1 MMSFLAIFWFLVMP
15 ASDIWLSDFLKAQT
29 VAKENHQ
36 MILINFSGSDWCGP
50 CIQMHKDV
58 FEKDDFRAFATENL
72 VLLKADFPRQEK
84 NKLSTQQLKKNN
96 ELALKYNLDGDFP
109 LTLLLDENL
118 KVLKIWSGNP
128 GYETKQF
135 IEELKK
141 LKN

>member
-1 MMSFLAIFWFLVMP
+1 MSFLNILWVSLLL
-15 ASDIWLSDFLKAQT
+15 SNNIWLLDFEETKT
-29 VAKENHQ
+29 KAKENHQ

-58 FEKDDFRAFATENL
+58 FERDDFKAFAKENL

-84 NKLSTQQLKKNN
+84 NKLSAQQLKKNN
-96 ELALKYNLDGDFP
+96 DLAVKYNPDGDFP

-128 GYETKQF
+128 GLNSIEFIKEITALTK
-135 IEELKK
+135 
-141 LKN
+141 

>member
-1 MMSFLAIFWFLVMP
+1 MSFLAIFWFLVMP
-15 ASDIWLSDFLKAQT
+15 PSNIWLSDFLEAQT
-29 VAKENHQ
+29 KAKENHQ

-50 CIQMHKDV
+50 CIQMHKEV
-58 FEKDDFRAFATENL
+58 FEKDDFKAFAKENI
-72 VLLKADFPRQEK
+72 VLLKADFPRLEK

-96 ELALKYNLDGDFP
+96 ELALKYNPDGDFP

-128 GYETKQF
+128 DYKTKEF

>member
-1 MMSFLAIFWFLVMP
+1 MRFLTVLWFLMMP
-15 ASDIWLSDFLKAQT
+15 AFNIWLSDFLEAQT
-29 VAKENHQ
+29 KAKENHQ

-50 CIQMHKDV
+50 CIQMHKEV
-58 FEKDDFRAFATENL
+58 FEKDDFKAFAKENL

-96 ELALKYNLDGDFP
+96 ELALKYNPDGDFP

-128 GYETKQF
+128 GLNST
-135 IEELKK
+135 ELVKEIK
-141 LKN
+141 LILK

>member
-1 MMSFLAIFWFLVMP
+1 MP
-15 ASDIWLSDFLKAQT
+15 ASDIWLLDFSDAQNK
-29 VAKENHQ
+29 AKENHQ

-58 FEKDDFRAFATENL
+58 FEREDFKAFATQKL

-96 ELALKYNLDGDFP
+96 DLAVKYNPDGDFP

-128 GYETKQF
+128 GLNSSEFVKE
-135 IEELKK
+135 IEQ

>member
-1 MMSFLAIFWFLVMP
+1 
-15 ASDIWLSDFLKAQT
+15 
-29 VAKENHQ
+29 
-36 MILINFSGSDWCGP
+36 
-50 CIQMHKDV
+50 MHKDV
-58 FEKDDFRAFATENL
+58 FEKDDFKAYAKANL

-96 ELALKYNLDGDFP
+96 ELALKYNPDGDFP

-128 GYETKQF
+128 GYETKEF

>member
-1 MMSFLAIFWFLVMP
+1 MGLLNIFWLSLFFSSNVWLLDF
-15 ASDIWLSDFLKAQT
+15 SDAQT
-29 VAKENHQ
+29 KAKENHQ

-58 FEKDDFRAFATENL
+58 FEKEDFKAFAKEKL

-96 ELALKYNLDGDFP
+96 DLAVKYNPDGDFP

-128 GYETKQF
+128 GLNAAEFVKE
-135 IEELKK
+135 IEQ

>member
-1 MMSFLAIFWFLVMP
+1 MMP
-15 ASDIWLSDFLKAQT
+15 ASDIWLSDFLEAQT
-29 VAKENHQ
+29 KAKENHQ

-58 FEKDDFRAFATENL
+58 FEKDDFKAFAKENL

-84 NKLSTQQLKKNN
+84 NKLSNQQLKKNN

-135 IEELKK
+135 IGELKK

>member
-1 MMSFLAIFWFLVMP
+1 MGLLNIFWLSLFFSSNVWMLDF
-15 ASDIWLSDFLKAQT
+15 SDAQNK
-29 VAKENHQ
+29 AKENHQ

-58 FEKDDFRAFATENL
+58 FEKDDFKAFATQKL

-96 ELALKYNLDGDFP
+96 DLAVKYNPDGDFP

-128 GYETKQF
+128 GLNAAEFVKE
-135 IEELKK
+135 IEQ

>member
-1 MMSFLAIFWFLVMP
+1 MSFLTTLWFLVI
-15 ASDIWLSDFLKAQT
+15 STSDFWLTDFTEAKIK
-29 VAKENHQ
+29 AKENHQ

-58 FEKDDFRAFATENL
+58 FEKDDFKVFASENL

-84 NKLSTQQLKKNN
+84 NKLPAQQLKKNN
-96 ELALKYNLDGDFP
+96 DLAIKYNPDGDFP

-118 KVLKIWSGNP
+118 KVLKVWSGNP
-128 GYETKQF
+128 GYTTQQF
-135 IEELKK
+135 IEEIKE

>member
-15 ASDIWLSDFLKAQT
+15 PSDIWLSDFLEAQT
-29 VAKENHQ
+29 KAKENHQ

-58 FEKDDFRAFATENL
+58 FEKDDFKAFAKENI

-96 ELALKYNLDGDFP
+96 ELALKYNPDGDFP

-128 GYETKQF
+128 GLNST
-135 IEELKK
+135 ELVKEIK
-141 LKN
+141 LILK

>member
-1 MMSFLAIFWFLVMP
+1 MSFLAIFWFFVMP
-15 ASDIWLSDFLKAQT
+15 LSDIWLSDFLEAQT
-29 VAKENHQ
+29 KAKINHQ

-50 CIQMHKDV
+50 CIQMHKEV
-58 FEKDDFRAFATENL
+58 FEKDDFKAFAQQNL

-96 ELALKYNLDGDFP
+96 ELALRYNPDGDFP

-128 GYETKQF
+128 GLNSNEFVKEMVE
-135 IEELKK
+135 ISK
-141 LKN
+141 